1 METTIPPEVYEELKK
16 RIFEDLELTGLSEK
30 EKEDILQ
37 RIGRII
43 FEMALIRILDE
54 MDDETAKEFEQFL
67 EKNQNP
73 DDILKFLKEKVPDFE
88 EILEDEARKFKAET
102 FDVLKEAKLKK

>member
-1 METTIPPEVYEELKK
+1 METTISSEIYEELKK
-16 RIFEDLELTGLSEK
+16 RIFEDLELTDLSEK
-30 EKEDILQ
+30 EKDDILQ
-37 RIGRII
+37 RMGRII

-73 DDILKFLKEKVPDFE
+73 DDILKFLKEKVPN
-88 EILEDEARKFKAET
+88 LEDILTEEAKTFKGEV
-102 FDVLKEAKLKK
+102 FDVLKEAKKS

>member
-1 METTIPPEVYEELKK
+1 METIISPEVYEELKK
-16 RIFEDLELTGLSEK
+16 RIFEDLELKNLSEK

-37 RIGRII
+37 RMGKII

-73 DDILKFLKEKVPDFE
+73 GDILKFLKEKVPDLE
-88 EILEDEARKFKAET
+88 EILEDEARKFKSET

>member
-1 METTIPPEVYEELKK
+1 METTISSEIYEELKK
-16 RIFEDLELTGLSEK
+16 RIFEDLELTDFSEK
-30 EKEDILQ
+30 EKDDILQ
-37 RIGRII
+37 IMGRII

-73 DDILKFLKEKVPDFE
+73 DDILKFLKEKVPT
-88 EILEDEARKFKAET
+88 LEDILAEEAKTFKSEV
-102 FDVLKEAKLKK
+102 FDVLKEVKKL

>member
-1 METTIPPEVYEELKK
+1 METTISSEIYEELKK
-16 RIFEDLELTGLSEK
+16 RIFEDLELTDFSEK
-30 EKEDILQ
+30 EKDDILQ
-37 RIGRII
+37 IMGRII

-73 DDILKFLKEKVPDFE
+73 DDILKFLKEKVPT
-88 EILEDEARKFKAET
+88 LEDILAEEAKTFKSEV
-102 FDVLKEAKLKK
+102 FDVLKEAKKL

>member
-1 METTIPPEVYEELKK
+1 METTISPEVYEELKK
-16 RIFEDLELTGLSEK
+16 RIFKDLELKGVSEK
-30 EKEDILQ
+30 EKDEILQ
-37 RIGRII
+37 KIGKII
-43 FEMALIRILDE
+43 FEMTLIRILDE

-73 DDILKFLKEKVPDFE
+73 DDILKFLKEKVPDLE
-88 EILEDEARKFKAET
+88 EILEDEARKFKSET

>member
-1 METTIPPEVYEELKK
+1 METIISPAIYEKLKK
-16 RIFEDLELTGLSEK
+16 KIFEDLELIDLSEK
-30 EKEDILQ
+30 EKDDILQ
-37 RIGRII
+37 RMGRII

-73 DDILKFLKEKVPDFE
+73 DDILKFLKEKVPT
-88 EILEDEARKFKAET
+88 LEDILAEEAKTFKSEV
-102 FDVLKEAKLKK
+102 FDVLKEAKKS